1 MLTII
6 KNLLQKLTSAA
17 KQPSPLESFIISK
30 NPQDIADVE
39 PWAKIY
45 SHKNGGWIV

>member
-6 KNLLQKLTSAA
+6 KNLFQKLTSAV
-17 KQPSPLESFIISK
+17 KQPSSLEAFIISK
-30 NPQDIADVE
+30 NPQDVADVE
-39 PWAKIY
+39 YWAKVY

>member
-6 KNLLQKLTSAA
+6 KNLFQKLTSAT
-17 KQPSPLESFIISK
+17 KQPSSLEAFIISK

-39 PWAKIY
+39 HWAKIY

>member
-6 KNLLQKLTSAA
+6 KNLFHKLSEVT
-17 KQPSPLESFIISK
+17 KQPSALETFIMSK

-39 PWAKIY
+39 HWAKIY
-45 SHKNGGWIV
+45 AHKNGGWIV